1 LKILLTGAAGMLAS
15 AIMREIESEGI
26 AVFGSSINIGK
37 SDIHL
42 RLADIQKI
50 DVRVLEDVSDWAKS
64 EKPDFIFHLAAETDV
79 DLCEKSPE
87 HAYRTNY
94 IGTENVALVCQ
105 KHDIPLLYISTG
117 AVFNGR
123 SGEPYTEFDEPEPIN
138 VYGRSKL
145 AGEIAVQRFVKKYF
159 IIRAGW
165 MIGGWEIDKK
175 YVFKIVRQLLEGRK
189 EIRAVNDKFG
199 SPTFTADFARN
210 LLPLIKTERYGLYH
224 MANKGSASRY
234 DIAVK
239 IAELM
244 NLNKS
249 VRVNPV
255 NSAEFPLPAPRPRSE
270 MLSNC
275 HLDLIGMND
284 MPHWEDALRRYILD
298 NVKAFPEAV
307 K

>member
-1 LKILLTGAAGMLAS
+1 MKILLTGAAGMLAS
-15 AIMREIESEGI
+15 AIMREIESEGLR
-26 AVFGSSINIGK
+26 VFGSIVKIGK

-42 RLADIQKI
+42 RLADIQKV
-50 DVRVLEDVSDWAKS
+50 DVCVLKDVSDWAKS
-64 EKPDFIFHLAAETDV
+64 EKPDFIFHLAAETNV
-79 DLCEKSPE
+79 DLCEKNPE

-117 AVFNGR
+117 AVFSGR
-123 SGEPYTEFDEPEPIN
+123 SCEPYTEFDDPEPVN

-175 YVFKIVRQLLEGRK
+175 FVFKIVKQLLEGRE
-189 EIRAVNDKFG
+189 EIHAVNDKFG
-199 SPTFTADFARN
+199 SPTFTADFAKS
-210 LLPLIKTERYGLYH
+210 LLPLIKTQRYGLYH
-224 MANKGSASRY
+224 MVNKGSASRY

-239 IAELM
+239 IAEFM

-255 NSAEFPLPAPRPRSE
+255 NTAEFPLPAPRPRSE
-270 MLSNC
+270 MLRNC

-284 MPHWEDALRRYILD
+284 MPHWEDALRRYISD